1 MLPKV
6 TTLNELENQV
16 RAHLIILDVIK
27 QINKDFELVGIDY
40 KFKVKEHFYDF
51 SAAFQQIIEHIINTN
66 FDVFLNLLYRID
78 LDETKIRNIIQVEE
92 ENIYAKISFEIL
104 KREWQKVWFRKN
116 YS

>member
-16 RAHLIILDVIK
+16 STPLIFLDVIK

-40 KFKVKEHFYDF
+40 KLEVKEHFYDF
-51 SAAFQQIIEHIINTN
+51 SAAFQQIIEDIINTN

-78 LDETKIRNIIQVEE
+78 LDETKIRNIIQAEE
-92 ENIYAKISFEIL
+92 DNIYAKISFEIL